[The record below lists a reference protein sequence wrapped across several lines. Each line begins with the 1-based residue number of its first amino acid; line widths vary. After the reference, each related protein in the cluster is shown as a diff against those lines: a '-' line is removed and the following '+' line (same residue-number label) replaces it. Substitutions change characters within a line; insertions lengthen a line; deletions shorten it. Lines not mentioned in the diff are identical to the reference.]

1 MTHSSEEAW
10 ALDDGH
16 RGRVGDH
23 TARGFC
29 TDPAGAH
36 APHAAEAILGYE
48 PTGLYSQRRIDCESY
63 CVTVTQ
69 LNSDLLLPG
78 ANPGSAS
85 SLCQPP
91 TERAELTLIYGLQLL
106 DSESGFDIP
115 ELVAERVDVD

>member
-36 APHAAEAILGYE
+36 VPHAAEAILGCE
-48 PTGLYSQRRIDCESY
+48 PTGLYPPPETCCGSCCE
-63 CVTVTQ
+63 TEK
-69 LNSDLLLPG
+69 LLCSAHLPPG
-78 ANPGSAS
+78 AVLGSAS
-85 SLCQPP
+85 GLYQPL
-91 TERAELTLIYGLQLL
+91 TGKAESTLLYGLQL
-106 DSESGFDIP
+106 
-115 ELVAERVDVD
+115 